1 MHYFIYIKGGLL
13 EDKIVI
19 SLMTEPG
26 KKRHTCLACE
36 SYKKEI
42 KKKNKEALLLYMK
55 HIYEVA
61 QKSGGNNFI
70 IRKSEVL
77 KEGSQDKMDEV
88 IFSLPEH
95 ADDK

>member
-1 MHYFIYIKGGLL
+1 
-13 EDKIVI
+13 
-19 SLMTEPG
+19 
-26 KKRHTCLACE
+26 
-36 SYKKEI
+36 
-42 KKKNKEALLLYMK
+42 MK

-95 ADDK
+95 TDDK

>member
-1 MHYFIYIKGGLL
+1 M

-19 SLMTEPG
+19 SLLTEPG

-42 KKKNKEALLLYMK
+42 KKKNKEALLLYMR

-77 KEGSQDKMDEV
+77 KEGSREKMDEV

-95 ADDK
+95 ATDGNE

>member
-1 MHYFIYIKGGLL
+1 V

-19 SLMTEPG
+19 SLLTEPG

-77 KEGSQDKMDEV
+77 KEGSREHMDEI

-95 ADDK
+95 SEDKQEPKA